1 MQAGTGAVLAD
12 QVTAH
17 TELSSCH
24 LTRCLF
30 CRQQQLVLKTL
41 CFQLQL
47 NHQSPMLSYIQTQK
61 RHKERYSTTV
71 TQSPERPGLSQL
83 ASATQHHTR
92 ETRHGIE
99 KHRTRRSLTAAG
111 YQKRMP
117 LNSETFRYE
126 TASDL
131 ICYQHLEEQEDK
143 TSGKHQR
150 CSGKSSSAL
159 QFNVQTK
166 QKQH

>member
-1 MQAGTGAVLAD
+1 MSFLQATATCSKNCVFSAAVKPPKFNAIIY
-12 QVTAH
+12 VTTEETH
-17 TELSSCH
+17 T
-24 LTRCLF
+24 
-30 CRQQQLVLKTL
+30 
-41 CFQLQL
+41 
-47 NHQSPMLSYIQTQK
+47 
-61 RHKERYSTTV
+61 ERYSTTV
-71 TQSPERPGLSQL
+71 TRSPERPGLSQL

-92 ETRHGIE
+92 ETQHGIE
-99 KHRTRRSLTAAG
+99 KHQTRWSLTAAG
-111 YQKRMP
+111 YQNRMP

-150 CSGKSSSAL
+150 GSGKRSSAL